1 MTAPFGTAVIL
12 WIAVL
17 IGSIV
22 VIAGMTVTTDLT
34 ALLPRSADPTQE
46 LLVAQLRD
54 GVAARLMLI
63 ALEGAVPEQLAGT
76 SRRLAEKL
84 RASGLFTYVNNGDAA
99 NLAAEREVLMRHRYV
114 LSSAITADHF
124 TERALRTS
132 LERQLQLLG
141 SPAGAVTK
149 AVLPADP
156 TGELGQILSELSMG
170 DSPSVLHGV
179 WFSRDGSRAQLV
191 AETRAAGFD
200 IDQQEQ
206 AVSAIRQAFAT
217 SGLPETGRLLVS
229 GPGVFAVESRATIER
244 DSWRLSSMAGGLV
257 LGLLF
262 LVYRSASP
270 VLLSLLPVLT
280 GVLVGVAVVQLVFG
294 FVHGITLGF
303 GATLIGEAVDYP
315 AYLLTHVAA
324 GERLQETLTRIWP
337 TLRLAVMTT
346 VFGGLTMLLSSFTGL
361 SQLGVLSVVGVLSA
375 GFVTRWILPAL
386 ALPAGQD
393 SAASNP
399 ALELEPAAAGVASC
413 RMDSLG
419 TGHWGSGRAG
429 HSLPGHL
436 G

>member
-156 TGELGQILSELSMG
+156 TGELGRYF
-170 DSPSVLHGV
+170 PSCPWVTV
-179 WFSRDGSRAQLV
+179 PRCYTAC
-191 AETRAAGFD
+191 GF
-200 IDQQEQ
+200 
-206 AVSAIRQAFAT
+206 
-217 SGLPETGRLLVS
+217 PETGRAPNS
-229 GPGVFAVESRATIER
+229 SRKLG
-244 DSWRLSSMAGGLV
+244 RLDLTSIS
-257 LGLLF
+257 
-262 LVYRSASP
+262 RS
-270 VLLSLLPVLT
+270 
-280 GVLVGVAVVQLVFG
+280 
-294 FVHGITLGF
+294 
-303 GATLIGEAVDYP
+303 
-315 AYLLTHVAA
+315 
-324 GERLQETLTRIWP
+324 RR
-337 TLRLAVMTT
+337 
-346 VFGGLTMLLSSFTGL
+346 
-361 SQLGVLSVVGVLSA
+361 
-375 GFVTRWILPAL
+375 
-386 ALPAGQD
+386 
-393 SAASNP
+393 
-399 ALELEPAAAGVASC
+399 
-413 RMDSLG
+413 
-419 TGHWGSGRAG
+419 
-429 HSLPGHL
+429 
-436 G
+436 

>member
-1 MTAPFGTAVIL
+1 M
-12 WIAVL
+12 
-17 IGSIV
+17 
-22 VIAGMTVTTDLT
+22 
-34 ALLPRSADPTQE
+34 
-46 LLVAQLRD
+46 
-54 GVAARLMLI
+54 
-63 ALEGAVPEQLAGT
+63 
-76 SRRLAEKL
+76 
-84 RASGLFTYVNNGDAA
+84 
-99 NLAAEREVLMRHRYV
+99 
-114 LSSAITADHF
+114 
-124 TERALRTS
+124 
-132 LERQLQLLG
+132 
-141 SPAGAVTK
+141 
-149 AVLPADP
+149 
-156 TGELGQILSELSMG
+156 
-170 DSPSVLHGV
+170 
-179 WFSRDGSRAQLV
+179 
-191 AETRAAGFD
+191 
-200 IDQQEQ
+200 
-206 AVSAIRQAFAT
+206 SAIRQAFAT

-244 DSWRLSSMAGGLV
+244 DSWRLSSIAGGLV

-262 LVYRSASP
+262 LVYRSTSP

-280 GVLVGVAVVQLVFG
+280 GVLVGISVVQLVFG

-361 SQLGVLSVVGVLSA
+361 SQLGVLSVVGVFVRRIRDSVDPA
-375 GFVTRWILPAL
+375 GAR
-386 ALPAGQD
+386 LPAGQD
-393 SAASNP
+393 AAASNP

-429 HSLPGHL
+429 HSLPEYL

>member
-84 RASGLFTYVNNGDAA
+84 RASGLFTYVNNGDAV
-99 NLAAEREVLMRHRYV
+99 NLAAEREVLMHHRYV

-141 SPAGAVTK
+141 SPAGADTK

-156 TGELGQILSELSMG
+156 TGEPGQILSELSMG

-244 DSWRLSSMAGGLV
+244 DSWRLSSIAGGLV

-262 LVYRSASP
+262 LVYRSTSP

-280 GVLVGVAVVQLVFG
+280 GVLAGISVVQLVFG

-346 VFGGLTMLLSSFTGL
+346 VSRRLDHVAVEFYWPVPTGCAL
-361 SQLGVLSVVGVLSA
+361 RRRCVVRRIRDSVDPA
-375 GFVTRWILPAL
+375 GAR
-386 ALPAGQD
+386 LPAGQD
-393 SAASNP
+393 AAASNP

-429 HSLPGHL
+429 HSLPEYL